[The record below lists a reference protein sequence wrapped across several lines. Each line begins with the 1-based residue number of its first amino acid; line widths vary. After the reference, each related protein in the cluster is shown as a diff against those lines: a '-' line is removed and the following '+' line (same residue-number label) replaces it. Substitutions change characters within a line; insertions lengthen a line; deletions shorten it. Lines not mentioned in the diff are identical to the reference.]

1 METLDYFGSAYC
13 FISFILGALFV
24 LIMNCITAIGK
35 TKEQSNKVHF
45 YVARDVDGLLWLYM
59 CKPVRPEQIFKK
71 MPCGEIIVG
80 EYFFSSYGLDVNDYA
95 RLKSEDDPVEVFINM
110 EDGGLSYETLNHNR

>member
-1 METLDYFGSAYC
+1 MNFLLLFPG
-13 FISFILGALFV
+13 FILALIIILLYEFKIRK
-24 LIMNCITAIGK
+24 LYRKLSKNSK
-35 TKEQSNKVHF
+35 NNVHF

-95 RLKSEDDPVEVFINM
+95 RLKSEDDPVEVF
-110 EDGGLSYETLNHNR
+110 LNLE

>member
-35 TKEQSNKVHF
+35 AKEQSNKVHF
-45 YVARDVDGLLWLYM
+45 YVARDQDDNLYLYLG
-59 CKPVRPEQIFKK
+59 KPNKEIFNVMSWKPIIAHETHFYKYKLNKK
-71 MPCGEIIVG
+71 DFE
-80 EYFFSSYGLDVNDYA
+80 
-95 RLKSEDDPVEVFINM
+95 RLTFEDEPVEVF
-110 EDGGLSYETLNHNR
+110 LNLKD